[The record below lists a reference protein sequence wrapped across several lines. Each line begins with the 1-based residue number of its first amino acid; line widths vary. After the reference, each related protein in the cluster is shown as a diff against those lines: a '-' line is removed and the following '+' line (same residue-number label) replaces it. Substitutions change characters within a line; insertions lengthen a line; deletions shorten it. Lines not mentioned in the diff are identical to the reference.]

1 MKQVPFAIVGALAI
15 LACAM
20 PAAAQAPATEAPP
33 AEAPKAMTPPP
44 VMSDEATI
52 VCDGKVKAD
61 GKVEFVFTPAGGTA
75 STIPV
80 TFQKGMGKQEG
91 CRDIAKE
98 LSVHL
103 GEKYEVRQY
112 DDDKI
117 KVEGKDKAQ
126 FALTLGASTVGGFTV
141 RFK

>member
-1 MKQVPFAIVGALAI
+1 MKQVLFAILGVLAV

-33 AEAPKAMTPPP
+33 APAMTPPP
-44 VMSDEATI
+44 AMSDEAVI
-52 VCDGKVKAD
+52 VCDGKVKVD
-61 GKVEFVFTPAGGTA
+61 GKVEFMFTPAGGTA
-75 STIPV
+75 STISV
-80 TFQKGMGKQEG
+80 TLQKGMSKQEG

-98 LSVHL
+98 LGVHL

-112 DDDKI
+112 DDDKV
-117 KVEGKDKAQ
+117 KVEGKDDAQ
-126 FALTLGASTVGGFTV
+126 FALTLGASTVGGFSV